1 MSNPGIP
8 HPATGQPRL
17 LLYYKGIVA
26 LEFFKRAAG
35 APRSLGV
42 LPAAFNPPTCAH
54 LTLARAA
61 LDAVDEVLFVL
72 PRGFPHKSY
81 EGATFD
87 ERRKMLE
94 AAAGAEP
101 RYSIAASE
109 EGLFLGIA
117 EECRAAYGAE
127 VRLLFICG
135 RDAAERI
142 AAWDYGEPDAFLRMM
157 ERFELLVAARAGDYK
172 PPAEIRDC
180 VHSLEVPEDT
190 GLISATEVRKRI
202 RQGDAWEHLVPR
214 EIVPLAREIY
224 S

>member
-1 MSNPGIP
+1 M
-8 HPATGQPRL
+8 
-17 LLYYKGIVA
+17 VA
-26 LEFFKRAAG
+26 LEFFRRAAG
-35 APRSLGV
+35 QPRSLGV
-42 LPAAFNPPTCAH
+42 LPAAFNPPTRAH

-61 LDAVDEVLFVL
+61 LDTVDEVLFVL

-81 EGATFD
+81 EGASFD
-87 ERRKMLE
+87 ERRQMLI

-109 EGLFLGIA
+109 GGLFLEIA
-117 EECRAAYGAE
+117 EECHEAYGAH

-142 AAWDYGEPDAFLRMM
+142 VGWDYGEPDAFRRMM
-157 ERFELLVAARAGDYK
+157 ERFELLVAARAGGYE

-180 VHSLEVPEDT
+180 VHPLEVPEET

-202 RQGDAWEHLVPR
+202 RLGDPWEHLVPP

-224 S
+224 QSPRFM